1 MIYLILAVVSSSLIS
16 IFMRLSE
23 NHIKNEMGM
32 FMVNYALC
40 AVLAVGFMERSS
52 MAILLGTH
60 DQYLTVIIGIITG
73 AFFLGGFLFLKY
85 NMKHNGIVLSS
96 TFMKLGVLIPTIM
109 AIVVFGETPS
119 IMQIGGIAIAIAA
132 IIIINIEKEPQKED
146 GVTSIEDTSNGG
158 NKKILL
164 LVLLLLG
171 GLGDSMSNI
180 FDKIG
185 PSDGKDGFLLLTF
198 FTALVIT
205 TVIVVF
211 GKKKICKADII
222 FGLLVGVPNYFSARF
237 LLASLGSLEAVIVYP
252 TFSVGTMVM
261 VTMVGVLAFHE
272 KISKQKGI
280 ALGLIAVAIALLN
293 M

>member
-1 MIYLILAVVSSSLIS
+1 MIYLILAIASSSLIS

-32 FMVNYALC
+32 FMASYALC
-40 AVLAVGFMERSS
+40 AALAVGFMDKS
-52 MAILLGTH
+52 APQLLLGTH
-60 DQYLTVIIGIITG
+60 DQHLTVILGIITG

-85 NMKHNGIVLSS
+85 NMKYNGIVLSS

-109 AIVVFGETPS
+109 AIVVFGEVPS
-119 IMQIGGIAIAIAA
+119 VLQIVGIAIAIVA
-132 IIIINIEKEPQKED
+132 IIIINFEKEPH
-146 GVTSIEDTSNGG
+146 GSNSIGESKNG

-180 FDKIG
+180 FEKLG
-185 PSDGKDGFLLLTF
+185 PDSGKDGFLLLTF
-198 FTALVIT
+198 FTAFVIT
-205 TVIVVF
+205 VAIVVL
-211 GKKKICKADII
+211 GKKKLCKADIL

-252 TFSVGTMVM
+252 TYSVGTMVV
-261 VTMVGVLAFHE
+261 VTIVGVIAFRE
-272 KISKQKGI
+272 KISKQKGL

>member
-1 MIYLILAVVSSSLIS
+1 MIYLILAIASSSLIS

-32 FMVNYALC
+32 FMASYALC
-40 AVLAVGFMERSS
+40 AALAVGFMDKS
-52 MAILLGTH
+52 APQLLLGTH
-60 DQYLTVIIGIITG
+60 DQHLTVILGIITG

-85 NMKHNGIVLSS
+85 NMKYNGIVLSS

-109 AIVVFGETPS
+109 AIVVFGEVPS
-119 IMQIGGIAIAIAA
+119 VLQIVGIAIAIVA
-132 IIIINIEKEPQKED
+132 IIIINFEKEPH
-146 GVTSIEDTSNGG
+146 GSNSIGESKNG

-180 FDKIG
+180 FEKLG
-185 PSDGKDGFLLLTF
+185 PDSGKDGFLLLTF
-198 FTALVIT
+198 FTAFVIT
-205 TVIVVF
+205 IAIVIL
-211 GKKKICKADII
+211 GKKKLCKADIL

-252 TFSVGTMVM
+252 TYSVGTMVV
-261 VTMVGVLAFHE
+261 VTIVGVIAFRE
-272 KISKQKGI
+272 KISKQKGL

>member
-1 MIYLILAVVSSSLIS
+1 MIYLILAIVSSSLIS

-32 FMVNYALC
+32 FMANYALC
-40 AVLAVGFMERSS
+40 AVLAIGFMDKTG
-52 MAILLGTH
+52 MGYLLGTH
-60 DQYLTVIIGIITG
+60 DQHLTVIIGIITG

-85 NMKHNGIVLSS
+85 NMKHNGIVLAS

-109 AIVVFGETPS
+109 AIIVFGEVPTV
-119 IMQIGGIAIAIAA
+119 MQIVGIALAVAA
-132 IIIINIEKEPQKED
+132 IIIINIEKEPQPEKGVANKEH
-146 GVTSIEDTSNGG
+146 SNNGG
-158 NKKILL
+158 NKKMLL

-180 FDKIG
+180 FEKIG

-198 FTALVIT
+198 FTAFVIT
-205 TVIVVF
+205 TVIVIF
-211 GKKKICKADII
+211 GKKKVCKADII
-222 FGLLVGVPNYFSARF
+222 FGLLVGIPNYFSARF

-252 TFSVGTMVM
+252 TFSVGTMVV
-261 VTMVGVLAFHE
+261 VTIVGVLAFRE

-280 ALGLIAVAIALLN
+280 ALGLIAIAIALLN

>member
-1 MIYLILAVVSSSLIS
+1 MIYLILAIASSSLIS

-32 FMVNYALC
+32 FMASYALC
-40 AVLAVGFMERSS
+40 AALAVGFMDKS
-52 MAILLGTH
+52 APQLLLGTH
-60 DQYLTVIIGIITG
+60 DQHLTVILGIITG

-85 NMKHNGIVLSS
+85 NMKYNGIVLSS
-96 TFMKLGVLIPTIM
+96 TFMKLGVLVPTIM
-109 AIVVFGETPS
+109 AIVVFGEVPS
-119 IMQIGGIAIAIAA
+119 VLQIVGIAIAIVA
-132 IIIINIEKEPQKED
+132 IIIINFEKEPH
-146 GVTSIEDTSNGG
+146 GSNSIGESKNG

-180 FDKIG
+180 FEKLG
-185 PSDGKDGFLLLTF
+185 PDSGKDGFLLLTF
-198 FTALVIT
+198 FTAFVIT
-205 TVIVVF
+205 IAIVIL
-211 GKKKICKADII
+211 GKKKLCKADIL

-252 TFSVGTMVM
+252 TYSVGTMVV
-261 VTMVGVLAFHE
+261 VTIVGVIAFRE
-272 KISKQKGI
+272 KISKQKGL

>member
-1 MIYLILAVVSSSLIS
+1 MIYLILAIASSSLIS

-32 FMVNYALC
+32 FMASYALC
-40 AVLAVGFMERSS
+40 AVLAVGFMDKAAPEL
-52 MAILLGTH
+52 LLGTH
-60 DQYLTVIIGIITG
+60 DQHLTVILGIITG

-85 NMKHNGIVLSS
+85 NMKYNGIVLSS
-96 TFMKLGVLIPTIM
+96 TFIKLGVLIPTIM
-109 AIVVFGETPS
+109 AIVVFGEVLS
-119 IMQIGGIAIAIAA
+119 VLQIVGIAIAIAA
-132 IIIINIEKEPQKED
+132 IIIINFEKEPEGADCLGESK
-146 GVTSIEDTSNGG
+146 TG

-180 FDKIG
+180 FEKLG
-185 PSDGKDGFLLLTF
+185 PDSGKDGFLLLTF
-198 FTALVIT
+198 FTAFVIT
-205 TVIVVF
+205 IAIVIL
-211 GKKKICKADII
+211 GKKKLCKADIL

-252 TFSVGTMVM
+252 TYSVGTMVV
-261 VTMVGVLAFHE
+261 VTIVGVIAFRE
-272 KISKQKGI
+272 KISKQKGL

>member
-1 MIYLILAVVSSSLIS
+1 MIYLILAIVSSSLIS

-32 FMVNYALC
+32 FMANYALC
-40 AVLAVGFMERSS
+40 AALAVGFMDKS
-52 MAILLGTH
+52 APQLLLGTH
-60 DQYLTVIIGIITG
+60 DQHLTVILGIITG

-85 NMKHNGIVLSS
+85 NMKYNGIVLSS

-109 AIVVFGETPS
+109 AIVVFGEVPS
-119 IMQIGGIAIAIAA
+119 VLQIVGIAIAIVA
-132 IIIINIEKEPQKED
+132 IIIINFEKEPH
-146 GVTSIEDTSNGG
+146 GSNSIGESKNG

-180 FDKIG
+180 FEKLG
-185 PSDGKDGFLLLTF
+185 PDSGKDGFLLLTF
-198 FTALVIT
+198 FTAFVIT
-205 TVIVVF
+205 IAIVIL
-211 GKKKICKADII
+211 GKKKLCKADIL

-252 TFSVGTMVM
+252 TFSVGTMVV
-261 VTMVGVLAFHE
+261 VTIVGVIAFRE
-272 KISKQKGI
+272 KISKQKGL

>member
-1 MIYLILAVVSSSLIS
+1 MIYLILAIVSSSLIS

-32 FMVNYALC
+32 FMANYALC
-40 AVLAVGFMERSS
+40 ATLAVGFMDKSAPEL
-52 MAILLGTH
+52 LLGTH
-60 DQYLTVIIGIITG
+60 DQHLTVILGIITG

-85 NMKHNGIVLSS
+85 NMKYNGIVLSS

-109 AIVVFGETPS
+109 AIVVFGEVPS
-119 IMQIGGIAIAIAA
+119 VLQIVGIAIAIVA
-132 IIIINIEKEPQKED
+132 IIIINFEKEPH
-146 GVTSIEDTSNGG
+146 GSNSIGESKNG

-180 FDKIG
+180 FEKLG
-185 PSDGKDGFLLLTF
+185 PDSGKDGFLLLTF
-198 FTALVIT
+198 FTAFVIT
-205 TVIVVF
+205 IAIVIL
-211 GKKKICKADII
+211 GKKKLCKADIL

-252 TFSVGTMVM
+252 TFSVGTMVV
-261 VTMVGVLAFHE
+261 VTIVGVIAFRE

>member
-1 MIYLILAVVSSSLIS
+1 MIYLILAIVSSSLIS

-32 FMVNYALC
+32 FMANYALC
-40 AVLAVGFMERSS
+40 AALAVGFMDKS
-52 MAILLGTH
+52 APQLLLGTH
-60 DQYLTVIIGIITG
+60 DQHLTVILGIITG
-73 AFFLGGFLFLKY
+73 AFYMGGFLFLKY
-85 NMKHNGIVLSS
+85 NMKYNGIVLSA

-109 AIVVFGETPS
+109 AIVVFGEVPS
-119 IMQIGGIAIAIAA
+119 VLQIVGIAIAIVA
-132 IIIINIEKEPQKED
+132 IIIINFEKEPH
-146 GVTSIEDTSNGG
+146 GSNSIGESKNG

-180 FDKIG
+180 FEKLG
-185 PSDGKDGFLLLTF
+185 PDSGKDGFLLLTF
-198 FTALVIT
+198 FTAFVIT
-205 TVIVVF
+205 IAIVIL
-211 GKKKICKADII
+211 GKKKLCKADIL

-252 TFSVGTMVM
+252 TFSVGTMVV
-261 VTMVGVLAFHE
+261 VTIVGVIAFRE
-272 KISKQKGI
+272 KISKQKGL

>member
-1 MIYLILAVVSSSLIS
+1 MIYLILAIASSSLIS

-32 FMVNYALC
+32 FMASYALC
-40 AVLAVGFMERSS
+40 AALAVGFMDKS
-52 MAILLGTH
+52 APQLLLGTH
-60 DQYLTVIIGIITG
+60 DQHLTVILGIITG

-85 NMKHNGIVLSS
+85 NMKYNGIVLSS
-96 TFMKLGVLIPTIM
+96 TFIKLGVLIPTIM
-109 AIVVFGETPS
+109 AIVVFGEVLS
-119 IMQIGGIAIAIAA
+119 VLQIVGIAIAIAA
-132 IIIINIEKEPQKED
+132 IIIINFEKEPH
-146 GVTSIEDTSNGG
+146 GSNSIGESKNG

-180 FDKIG
+180 FEKLG
-185 PSDGKDGFLLLTF
+185 PDSGKDGFLLLTF
-198 FTALVIT
+198 FTAFVIT
-205 TVIVVF
+205 IAIVIL
-211 GKKKICKADII
+211 GKKKLCKADIL

-252 TFSVGTMVM
+252 TYSVGTMVV
-261 VTMVGVLAFHE
+261 VTIVGVIAFRE
-272 KISKQKGI
+272 KISKQKGL

>member
-1 MIYLILAVVSSSLIS
+1 MIYLILAIVSSSLIS

-32 FMVNYALC
+32 FMANYALC
-40 AVLAVGFMERSS
+40 AVLAVGFMDKAAPEL
-52 MAILLGTH
+52 LLGTH
-60 DQYLTVIIGIITG
+60 DQHLTVILGIITG
-73 AFFLGGFLFLKY
+73 TFYLGGFLFLKY
-85 NMKHNGIVLSS
+85 NMKYNGIVLSS

-109 AIVVFGETPS
+109 AIVVFGEVPS
-119 IMQIGGIAIAIAA
+119 VLQIVGIAIAIVA
-132 IIIINIEKEPQKED
+132 IIIINFEKEPEGED
-146 GVTSIEDTSNGG
+146 CLGESKKG

-180 FDKIG
+180 FEKLG
-185 PSDGKDGFLLLTF
+185 PDSGKDGFLLLTF
-198 FTALVIT
+198 FTAFVIT
-205 TVIVVF
+205 VAIVVL
-211 GKKKICKADII
+211 GKKKLCKADIL

-237 LLASLGSLEAVIVYP
+237 LLASLGSLDAVIVYP
-252 TFSVGTMVM
+252 TFSVGTMVV
-261 VTMVGVLAFHE
+261 VTVVGVIAFHE

>member
-1 MIYLILAVVSSSLIS
+1 MIYLILAIASSSLIS

-32 FMVNYALC
+32 FMASYALC
-40 AVLAVGFMERSS
+40 AALAVGFMDKS
-52 MAILLGTH
+52 APQLLLGTH
-60 DQYLTVIIGIITG
+60 DQHLTVILGIITG

-85 NMKHNGIVLSS
+85 NMKYNGIVLSS
-96 TFMKLGVLIPTIM
+96 TFIKLGVLIPTIM
-109 AIVVFGETPS
+109 AIVVFGEVLS
-119 IMQIGGIAIAIAA
+119 VLQIVGIAIAIAA
-132 IIIINIEKEPQKED
+132 IIIINFEKEPH
-146 GVTSIEDTSNGG
+146 GSNSIGESKNG

-180 FDKIG
+180 FEKLG
-185 PSDGKDGFLLLTF
+185 PDSGKDGFLLLTF
-198 FTALVIT
+198 FTAFVIT
-205 TVIVVF
+205 IAIVIL
-211 GKKKICKADII
+211 GKKKLCKADLL

-252 TFSVGTMVM
+252 TYSVGTMVV
-261 VTMVGVLAFHE
+261 VTIVGVIAFRE
-272 KISKQKGI
+272 KISKQKGL

>member
-1 MIYLILAVVSSSLIS
+1 MIYLILAIASSSLIS

-32 FMVNYALC
+32 FMASYALC
-40 AVLAVGFMERSS
+40 AALAVGFMDKAAPEL
-52 MAILLGTH
+52 LLGTH
-60 DQYLTVIIGIITG
+60 DQHLTVILGIITG

-85 NMKHNGIVLSS
+85 NMKYNGIVLSS
-96 TFMKLGVLIPTIM
+96 TFIKLGVLIPTIM
-109 AIVVFGETPS
+109 AIVVFGEVLS
-119 IMQIGGIAIAIAA
+119 VLQIVGIAIAIAA
-132 IIIINIEKEPQKED
+132 IIIINFEKEPEGADCLGESK
-146 GVTSIEDTSNGG
+146 TG

-180 FDKIG
+180 FEKLG
-185 PSDGKDGFLLLTF
+185 PDSGKDGFLLLTF
-198 FTALVIT
+198 FTAFVIT
-205 TVIVVF
+205 IAIVIL
-211 GKKKICKADII
+211 GKKKLCKADIL

-252 TFSVGTMVM
+252 TYSVGTMVV
-261 VTMVGVLAFHE
+261 VTIVGVIAFRE
-272 KISKQKGI
+272 KISKQKGL

>member
-1 MIYLILAVVSSSLIS
+1 MIYLILAIASSSLIS

-32 FMVNYALC
+32 FMASYALC
-40 AVLAVGFMERSS
+40 AALAVGFMDKS
-52 MAILLGTH
+52 APQLLLGTH
-60 DQYLTVIIGIITG
+60 DQHLTVILGIITG

-85 NMKHNGIVLSS
+85 NMKYNGIVLSS
-96 TFMKLGVLIPTIM
+96 TFIKLGVLIPTIM
-109 AIVVFGETPS
+109 AIVVFGEVLS
-119 IMQIGGIAIAIAA
+119 VLQIVGIAIAIAA
-132 IIIINIEKEPQKED
+132 IIIINFEKEPEGADCLGESK
-146 GVTSIEDTSNGG
+146 TG

-180 FDKIG
+180 FEKLG
-185 PSDGKDGFLLLTF
+185 PDSGKDGFLLLTF
-198 FTALVIT
+198 FTAFVIT
-205 TVIVVF
+205 IAIVIL
-211 GKKKICKADII
+211 GKKKLCKADIL

-252 TFSVGTMVM
+252 TYSVGTMVV
-261 VTMVGVLAFHE
+261 VTIVGVIAFRE
-272 KISKQKGI
+272 KISKQKGL

>member
-1 MIYLILAVVSSSLIS
+1 MIYLILAIASSSLIS

-32 FMVNYALC
+32 FMASYALC
-40 AVLAVGFMERSS
+40 AALAVGFMDKS
-52 MAILLGTH
+52 APQLLLGTH
-60 DQYLTVIIGIITG
+60 DQHLTVILGIITG

-85 NMKHNGIVLSS
+85 NMKYNGIVLSS
-96 TFMKLGVLIPTIM
+96 TFIKLGVLIPTIM
-109 AIVVFGETPS
+109 AIVVFGEVLS
-119 IMQIGGIAIAIAA
+119 VLQIVGIAIAIAA
-132 IIIINIEKEPQKED
+132 IIIINFEKEPEGADCLGESK
-146 GVTSIEDTSNGG
+146 TG

-180 FDKIG
+180 FEKLG
-185 PSDGKDGFLLLTF
+185 PDSGKDGFLLLTF
-198 FTALVIT
+198 FTAFVIT
-205 TVIVVF
+205 IAIVIL
-211 GKKKICKADII
+211 GKKKLCKADIL

-252 TFSVGTMVM
+252 TYSVGTMVV
-261 VTMVGVLAFHE
+261 VTIVGVIAFRE
-272 KISKQKGI
+272 KSSKQKGL

>member
-1 MIYLILAVVSSSLIS
+1 MIYLILAIASSSLIS

-32 FMVNYALC
+32 FMASYALC
-40 AVLAVGFMERSS
+40 AALAVGFMDKS
-52 MAILLGTH
+52 APQLLLGTH
-60 DQYLTVIIGIITG
+60 DQHLTVILGIITG

-85 NMKHNGIVLSS
+85 NMKYNGIVLSS
-96 TFMKLGVLIPTIM
+96 TFIKLGVLIPTIM
-109 AIVVFGETPS
+109 AIVVFGEVLS
-119 IMQIGGIAIAIAA
+119 VLQIVGIAIAIVA
-132 IIIINIEKEPQKED
+132 IIIINFEKEPH
-146 GVTSIEDTSNGG
+146 GSNSIGESKNG

-180 FDKIG
+180 FEKLG
-185 PSDGKDGFLLLTF
+185 PDSGKDGFLLLTF
-198 FTALVIT
+198 FTAFVIT
-205 TVIVVF
+205 IAIVIL
-211 GKKKICKADII
+211 GKKKLCKADIL

-252 TFSVGTMVM
+252 TYSVGTMVV
-261 VTMVGVLAFHE
+261 VTIVGVIAFRE
-272 KISKQKGI
+272 KISKQKGL

>member
-1 MIYLILAVVSSSLIS
+1 MIYLILAIVSSSLIS

-32 FMVNYALC
+32 FMANYALC
-40 AVLAVGFMERSS
+40 AVLAIGFMDKSATGS
-52 MAILLGTH
+52 LLGTH
-60 DQYLTVIIGIITG
+60 DQHLTVIIGIITG

-85 NMKHNGIVLSS
+85 NMKYNGIVLSS

-109 AIVVFGETPS
+109 AIVVFGEVPS
-119 IMQIGGIAIAIAA
+119 ILQIVGIAIAVVA
-132 IIIINIEKEPQKED
+132 IIIINFEKEPAGDKIVD
-146 GVTSIEDTSNGG
+146 GNPAG

-180 FDKIG
+180 FEKIG
-185 PSDGKDGFLLLTF
+185 PDSGKDGFLLITF

-205 TVIVVF
+205 TAIVVF
-211 GKKKICKADII
+211 GKKGLCKADII

-237 LLASLGSLEAVIVYP
+237 LLASLGSLDAVIVYP
-252 TFSVGTMVM
+252 TFSVGTMVV
-261 VTMVGVLAFHE
+261 VTIVGVIAFHE
-272 KISKQKGI
+272 KISKQKGV

>member
-1 MIYLILAVVSSSLIS
+1 MIYLILAIASSSLIS

-32 FMVNYALC
+32 FMASYALC
-40 AVLAVGFMERSS
+40 AALAVGFMDKS
-52 MAILLGTH
+52 APQLLLGTH
-60 DQYLTVIIGIITG
+60 DQHLTVILGIITG

-85 NMKHNGIVLSS
+85 NMKYNGIVLSS

-109 AIVVFGETPS
+109 AIVVFGEVPS
-119 IMQIGGIAIAIAA
+119 VLQIVGIAIAIVA
-132 IIIINIEKEPQKED
+132 IIIINFEKEPH
-146 GVTSIEDTSNGG
+146 GSNSIGESKNG

-180 FDKIG
+180 FEKLG
-185 PSDGKDGFLLLTF
+185 PDSGKDGFLLLTF
-198 FTALVIT
+198 FTAFVIT
-205 TVIVVF
+205 IAIVIL
-211 GKKKICKADII
+211 GKKKLCKADIL

-252 TFSVGTMVM
+252 TYSVGTMVV
-261 VTMVGVLAFHE
+261 VTIVGVIAFRE
-272 KISKQKGI
+272 KISMKKGI

>member
-1 MIYLILAVVSSSLIS
+1 MIYLILAIASSSLIS

-32 FMVNYALC
+32 FMASYALC
-40 AVLAVGFMERSS
+40 AALAVGFMDKSAPEL
-52 MAILLGTH
+52 LLGTH
-60 DQYLTVIIGIITG
+60 DQHLTVILGIITG
-73 AFFLGGFLFLKY
+73 VFFLGGFLFLKY
-85 NMKHNGIVLSS
+85 NMKYNGIVLSS
-96 TFMKLGVLIPTIM
+96 TFIKLGVLIPTIM
-109 AIVVFGETPS
+109 AIVVFGEVPS
-119 IMQIGGIAIAIAA
+119 VLQIVGIAIAIVA
-132 IIIINIEKEPQKED
+132 IIIINFEKEPH
-146 GVTSIEDTSNGG
+146 GSNSIGESKNG

-180 FDKIG
+180 FEKLG
-185 PSDGKDGFLLLTF
+185 PDSGKDGFLLLTF
-198 FTALVIT
+198 FTAFVIT
-205 TVIVVF
+205 IAIVIL
-211 GKKKICKADII
+211 GKKKLCKADIL

-252 TFSVGTMVM
+252 TYSVGTMVV
-261 VTMVGVLAFHE
+261 VTIVGVIAFRE
-272 KISKQKGI
+272 KISKQKGL

>member
-1 MIYLILAVVSSSLIS
+1 MIYLILAIASSSLIS

-32 FMVNYALC
+32 FMASYALC
-40 AVLAVGFMERSS
+40 AALAVGFMDKS
-52 MAILLGTH
+52 APQLLLGTH
-60 DQYLTVIIGIITG
+60 DQHLTVILGIITG

-85 NMKHNGIVLSS
+85 NMKYNGIVLSS

-109 AIVVFGETPS
+109 AIVVFGEVPS
-119 IMQIGGIAIAIAA
+119 VLQIVGIAIAIAA
-132 IIIINIEKEPQKED
+132 IIIINFEKEPEGADCLGESK
-146 GVTSIEDTSNGG
+146 TG

-180 FDKIG
+180 FEKLG
-185 PSDGKDGFLLLTF
+185 PDSGKDGFLLLTF
-198 FTALVIT
+198 FTAFVIT
-205 TVIVVF
+205 IAIVIL
-211 GKKKICKADII
+211 GKKKLCKADIL

-252 TFSVGTMVM
+252 TYSVGTMVV
-261 VTMVGVLAFHE
+261 VTIVGVIAFRE
-272 KISKQKGI
+272 KISKQKGL

>member
-1 MIYLILAVVSSSLIS
+1 MIYLILAIVSSSLIS

-32 FMVNYALC
+32 FMANYALC
-40 AVLAVGFMERSS
+40 AVLAVGFMDKAAPEL
-52 MAILLGTH
+52 LLGTH
-60 DQYLTVIIGIITG
+60 DQHLTVILGIITG

-85 NMKHNGIVLSS
+85 NMKYNGIVLSS

-109 AIVVFGETPS
+109 AIVVFGEVPS
-119 IMQIGGIAIAIAA
+119 VLQIVGIAIAIVA
-132 IIIINIEKEPQKED
+132 IIIINFEKEPEGADCLGESKK
-146 GVTSIEDTSNGG
+146 G

-180 FDKIG
+180 FEKLG
-185 PSDGKDGFLLLTF
+185 PDSGKDGFLLLTF
-198 FTALVIT
+198 FTAFVIT
-205 TVIVVF
+205 VAIVVL
-211 GKKKICKADII
+211 GKKKLCTADIL

-237 LLASLGSLEAVIVYP
+237 LLASLGSLDAVIVYP
-252 TFSVGTMVM
+252 TFSVGTMVV
-261 VTMVGVLAFHE
+261 VTVVGVIAFHE

>member
-52 MAILLGTH
+52 MTTLLGTH

-211 GKKKICKADII
+211 GKKKIYKADII

>member
-1 MIYLILAVVSSSLIS
+1 MIYLILAIVSSSLIS

-32 FMVNYALC
+32 FMANYALC
-40 AVLAVGFMERSS
+40 AVLAVVFMDKATPEL
-52 MAILLGTH
+52 LLGTH
-60 DQYLTVIIGIITG
+60 DQHLTVILGIVTG

-85 NMKHNGIVLSS
+85 NMKYNGIVLSS

-109 AIVVFGETPS
+109 AIVVFGEVPS
-119 IMQIGGIAIAIAA
+119 VLQIVGIAIAIAA
-132 IIIINIEKEPQKED
+132 IIIINFEKEPEGADCLGESKK
-146 GVTSIEDTSNGG
+146 G

-180 FDKIG
+180 FEKLG
-185 PSDGKDGFLLLTF
+185 PDSGKDGFLLLTF
-198 FTALVIT
+198 FTAFVIT
-205 TVIVVF
+205 VAIVVL
-211 GKKKICKADII
+211 GKKKLCKADIL

-237 LLASLGSLEAVIVYP
+237 LLASLGSLDAVIVYP
-252 TFSVGTMVM
+252 TFSVGTMVV
-261 VTMVGVLAFHE
+261 VTVVGVIAFHE

>member
-1 MIYLILAVVSSSLIS
+1 MIYLILAIASSSLIS

-32 FMVNYALC
+32 FMASYALC
-40 AVLAVGFMERSS
+40 AALAVGFMDKS
-52 MAILLGTH
+52 APQLLLGTH
-60 DQYLTVIIGIITG
+60 DQHLTVILGIITG

-85 NMKHNGIVLSS
+85 NMKYNGIVLSS

-109 AIVVFGETPS
+109 AIVVFGEVLS
-119 IMQIGGIAIAIAA
+119 VLQIVGIAIAIAA
-132 IIIINIEKEPQKED
+132 IIIINFEKEPEGADCLGESK
-146 GVTSIEDTSNGG
+146 TG

-180 FDKIG
+180 FEKLG
-185 PSDGKDGFLLLTF
+185 PDSGKDGFLLLTF
-198 FTALVIT
+198 FTAFVIT
-205 TVIVVF
+205 IAIVIL
-211 GKKKICKADII
+211 GKKKLCKADIL

-252 TFSVGTMVM
+252 TYSVGTMVV
-261 VTMVGVLAFHE
+261 VTIVGVIAFRE
-272 KISKQKGI
+272 KISKQKGL

>member
-1 MIYLILAVVSSSLIS
+1 MIYLILAIASSSLIS

-32 FMVNYALC
+32 FMASYALC
-40 AVLAVGFMERSS
+40 AALAVGFMDKS
-52 MAILLGTH
+52 APQLLLGTH
-60 DQYLTVIIGIITG
+60 DQHLTVILGIITG

-85 NMKHNGIVLSS
+85 NMKYNGIVLSS

-109 AIVVFGETPS
+109 AIVVFGEVPS
-119 IMQIGGIAIAIAA
+119 VLQIVGIAIAIVA
-132 IIIINIEKEPQKED
+132 IIIINFEKEPH
-146 GVTSIEDTSNGG
+146 GSNSIGESKNG

-180 FDKIG
+180 FEKLG
-185 PSDGKDGFLLLTF
+185 PDSGKDGFLLLTF
-198 FTALVIT
+198 FTAFVIT
-205 TVIVVF
+205 IAIVIL
-211 GKKKICKADII
+211 GKKKLCKADIL

-252 TFSVGTMVM
+252 TYSVGTMVV
-261 VTMVGVLAFHE
+261 VTIVGVIAFHE
-272 KISKQKGI
+272 KISKQKGL